1 MNIKLILNFLD
12 FRDNT
17 YEPFRNPSNHPV
29 YVYKNSN
36 HPETYFR
43 ELPKSVSKRL
53 SNLSSNK
60 EIFQKT
66 APTYSKALKKVGLM
80 NL

>member
-1 MNIKLILNFLD
+1 MNHSGIQTIIL
-12 FRDNT
+12 
-17 YEPFRNPSNHPV
+17 YM
-29 YVYKNSN
+29 YIKNSN

>member
-29 YVYKNSN
+29 YVYKK
-36 HPETYFR
+36 
-43 ELPKSVSKRL
+43 L
-53 SNLSSNK
+53 
-60 EIFQKT
+60 
-66 APTYSKALKKVGLM
+66 
-80 NL
+80 